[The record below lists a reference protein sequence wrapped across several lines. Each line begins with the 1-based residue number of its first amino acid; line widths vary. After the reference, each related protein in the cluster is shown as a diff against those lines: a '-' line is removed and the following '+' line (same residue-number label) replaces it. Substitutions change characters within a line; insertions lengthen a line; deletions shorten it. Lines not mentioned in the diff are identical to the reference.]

1 MGAYFPGR
9 QNSSGMAAARGRER
23 TSKTRETRGSES
35 FSPVSVES
43 EATRS
48 QGGHNSERTPM
59 HTNMNALTPAPMV
72 RVHPRAPARRPS
84 VDEALARARL
94 EHEDWYWLYESQ
106 SNLAIPG
113 AVDLGVVA
121 ELVEGAPNDF
131 LAGIVIG
138 MALNN

>member
-1 MGAYFPGR
+1 
-9 QNSSGMAAARGRER
+9 
-23 TSKTRETRGSES
+23 
-35 FSPVSVES
+35 
-43 EATRS
+43 
-48 QGGHNSERTPM
+48 
-59 HTNMNALTPAPMV
+59 MV
-72 RVHPRAPARRPS
+72 RVHPKAPARRPG
-84 VDEALARARL
+84 VDEALALARL

-113 AVDLGVVA
+113 AVDLSVVA

>member
-1 MGAYFPGR
+1 
-9 QNSSGMAAARGRER
+9 
-23 TSKTRETRGSES
+23 
-35 FSPVSVES
+35 
-43 EATRS
+43 
-48 QGGHNSERTPM
+48 M
-59 HTNMNALTPAPMV
+59 HTNMNTLTPAPMV
-72 RVHPRAPARRPS
+72 RVHPRAPRRPS

-106 SNLAIPG
+106 SNLSIPG

-121 ELVEGAPNDF
+121 ELVDGAPNDF

>member
-1 MGAYFPGR
+1 M
-9 QNSSGMAAARGRER
+9 N
-23 TSKTRETRGSES
+23 TC
-35 FSPVSVES
+35 
-43 EATRS
+43 
-48 QGGHNSERTPM
+48 
-59 HTNMNALTPAPMV
+59 TNIKAPTVRAL
-72 RVHPRAPARRPS
+72 PRASMPTRRPS

-121 ELVEGAPNDF
+121 ELVEEAPNDF